1 MSLVCRVSVT
11 CQRVVRSNNNHCGHT
26 ISHVV
31 STLHRSSHWF
41 GNHVTIFD
49 RPSQMIL
56 HTLIIRGGRR
66 VSMHQLHLLRLLDPG
81 LLQLVRGGGGGGGG
95 QPGPGRV
102 QLVAQHQRTAAA
114 EGLDMELETKALR
127 RFSKISQSR
136 SRPLMK
142 APTKRFHI

>member
-31 STLHRSSHWF
+31 STQHRSSHWF

-56 HTLIIRGGRR
+56 HTLIIGGGRR
-66 VSMHQLHLLRLLDPG
+66 VSMHQLHQLRLLDPG
-81 LLQLVRGGGGGGGG
+81 LPQLVRGGGGGGGG
-95 QPGPGRV
+95 WQLGPGSV

-114 EGLDMELETKALR
+114 EGLDMELEMKAMR
-127 RFSKISQSR
+127 RFSKISQSQR
-136 SRPLMK
+136 RTLLGPSPG
-142 APTKRFHI
+142 